1 MKGWLMRLFKRKK
14 SSGPEDFGSAPITSI
29 VGKDM
34 TICGNIS
41 FQGKLR
47 LDGKIEG
54 DVQGENLIL
63 GETGHIT
70 GDVEVQ
76 VFVCHGTVTGDI
88 KVQKLFAIEGC
99 KIHGTIHTADLSV
112 ESGASVCGD
121 VKTSANDLRLVPG
134 FVSKPEERLIKEL
147 RS

>member
-1 MKGWLMRLFKRKK
+1 MRIFKSRKT
-14 SSGPEDFGSAPITSI
+14 SGPKDFGSGPITSI

-34 TICGNIS
+34 VIKGDIS

-76 VFVCHGTVTGDI
+76 VFVCHGTVSGDL
-88 KVQKLFAIEGC
+88 KVQKLFAVDGC
-99 KIHGTIHTADLSV
+99 KIHGAIQTVDLSV
-112 ESGASVCGD
+112 ESGASVCGE
-121 VKTSANDLRLVPG
+121 VKASSNDLRLVPG
-134 FVSKPEERLIKEL
+134 YAGKHEERPAKGF
-147 RS
+147 RA